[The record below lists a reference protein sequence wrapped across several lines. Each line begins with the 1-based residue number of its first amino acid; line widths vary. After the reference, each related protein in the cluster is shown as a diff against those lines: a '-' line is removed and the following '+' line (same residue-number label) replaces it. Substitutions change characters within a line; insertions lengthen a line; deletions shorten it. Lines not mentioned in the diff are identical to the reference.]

1 MILHCTDFEL
11 GKCCDTCHEKKFY
24 ITVYPWSVY
33 SDDLIDGRMPDLA
46 LGILAEICC
55 ARFDYVRSL
64 PRTWW
69 VNLYAINQKWPKE
82 AIEKLLQATKENYYQ
97 ILGEVLRSK
106 TSGESI
112 RSQGA
117 TSVSRVTKSAP
128 RAKAK
133 SECPKCGETWGE
145 IICGNCGHAG

>member
-1 MILHCTDFEL
+1 MILHCSDFEL
-11 GKCCDTCHEKKFY
+11 GKCCDTCHEKKY
-24 ITVYPWSVY
+24 HITIYPWSVY
-33 SDDLIDGRMPDLA
+33 SDNLIDGRMPDLA
-46 LGILAEICC
+46 LGILAEVCC

-69 VNLYAINQKWPKE
+69 VNLYGKASNFPEKD
-82 AIEKLLQATKENYYQ
+82 IERLCQATKENYYEV
-97 ILGEVLRSK
+97 LGSVLRSK
-106 TSGESI
+106 TSESK
-112 RSQGA
+112 GA
-117 TSVSRVTKSAP
+117 TSISRVTKSAP